1 MPKDAGASKSTRPI
15 QVPIEG
21 HGDMRTRPLLALPA
35 RHEAQRTRSR
45 RVHLLM
51 VASRAMADGLL
62 LVGSFVLAYWL
73 RYGLE
78 LGRDVIAPE
87 SFLPL
92 SSFFPYIGA
101 YVVITLLAF
110 QMRGLYALP
119 RGATW
124 LDHIRIIA
132 GASLIG
138 VAALTLG
145 ALLLNPVLP
154 SRLVFIFL
162 WLSTLLIFGVERF
175 AYRRIRMWLWQRGVN
190 IRRALVVGAGV
201 AGQRIMKDILERR
214 ELGYELAGYVSDEDD
229 PAEKD
234 WQVPVRSMLGAKNGN
249 GNGHGPRRLGALRD
263 VRRIIGRGEMHEVIV
278 ALPANRHAQIL
289 GIIDGCRESG
299 VDFKLVPD
307 LFEMRFNEVRID
319 ALNGVPLIGVKDV
332 ALRGFN
338 LVLKRALDIFLAIG
352 ALVVASPLILISAAL
367 VKATSPGPVIF
378 RQQRVGKGG
387 HVFTCYKFRTMFR
400 DAEHRLEEIRHLN
413 EMGGDVTFKMRDDP
427 RQTRVGKLL
436 RRTSLDELPQ
446 IVNILRGDMSWVGPR
461 PPTPAEV
468 ARYSDWHRK
477 RLDVTPGLTGLWQVS
492 GRSELSFDEMVKLD
506 IYYAENWSL
515 GMDTSI
521 ILRTIPAVLKREGA
535 Y

>member
-1 MPKDAGASKSTRPI
+1 MIAG
-15 QVPIEG
+15 
-21 HGDMRTRPLLALPA
+21 
-35 RHEAQRTRSR
+35 
-45 RVHLLM
+45 
-51 VASRAMADGLL
+51 RATVDGLL

-92 SSFFPYIGA
+92 SAFLTYIGA
-101 YVVITLLAF
+101 YAAITLLAF
-110 QMRGLYALP
+110 YMRGLYALP

-124 LDHIRIIA
+124 FDHMRIIT

-154 SRLVFIFL
+154 SRLVFIYL
-162 WLSTLLIFGVERF
+162 WLSTLAIFAVERY
-175 AYRRIRMWLWQRGVN
+175 AYRQIRMWLWRRGIN
-190 IRRALVVGAGV
+190 TRRALVVGAGV

-234 WQVPVRSMLGAKNGN
+234 WQVPVRSMLGARNGNGNSN
-249 GNGHGPRRLGALRD
+249 GNGHGPHKLGSVKD
-263 VRRIIGRGEMHEVIV
+263 VRRLIGRQDLHEVIV

-319 ALNGVPLIGVKDV
+319 ALNGVPLIGVKEV
-332 ALRGFN
+332 ALQGFN
-338 LVLKRALDIFLAIG
+338 LVVKRALDILLAMGGLI
-352 ALVVASPLILISAAL
+352 VASPLLIASMVM

-378 RQQRVGKGG
+378 RQRRVGKGG
-387 HVFTCYKFRTMFR
+387 QTFTCYKFRTMHR
-400 DAEHRLEEIRHLN
+400 DAEHKLEEIKHLN
-413 EMGGDVTFKMRDDP
+413 EMGGGVTFKMRDDP
-427 RQTRVGKLL
+427 RLTRVGRYL
-436 RRTSLDELPQ
+436 RRTSIDELPQ
-446 IVNILRGDMSWVGPR
+446 MLNILRGEMSWVGPR

-468 ARYSDWHRK
+468 EQYSEWHRK

-515 GMDTSI
+515 AMDMVI
-521 ILRTIPAVLKREGA
+521 ILRTIPAVLRREGA